1 MIYIYT
7 YKHIYIHGLSEDPP
21 PTTAP
26 LSLCQ
31 MHGMGS
37 MTWPDGRFY
46 KGGFVEDR
54 KSGEGSLTWPDGR
67 LRWFFFWE
75 MSDRSGGN
83 KGDVHWRLGG

>member
-1 MIYIYT
+1 
-7 YKHIYIHGLSEDPP
+7 
-21 PTTAP
+21 
-26 LSLCQ
+26 

-67 LRWFFFWE
+67 LWLQVFVKGRWVIGVVGEIIDTLIGGWGVDVEAWRVPGFW
-75 MSDRSGGN
+75 
-83 KGDVHWRLGG
+83 L